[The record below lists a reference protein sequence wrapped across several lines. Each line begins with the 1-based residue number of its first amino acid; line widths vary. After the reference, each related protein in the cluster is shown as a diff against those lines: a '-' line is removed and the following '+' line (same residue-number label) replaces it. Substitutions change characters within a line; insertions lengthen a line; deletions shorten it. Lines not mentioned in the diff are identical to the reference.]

1 MATVSIQV
9 PMLET
14 KLPVQTVANARCRK
28 GRNGDTRFGWAGLV
42 TRQGY
47 PRPASP
53 ALGALLERGPE
64 EIERLRG
71 AAHPRA
77 VLGEGLPPAEDPAA
91 RGVEDGDR
99 PRRLEGAHLL
109 HRGADGQIEEAVEIE
124 VVQEEPAGDRLAEAV
139 EVLGVALLDQDAP
152 ARAGGRP
159 GQQVD
164 DPGLDVG
171 TDVLS
176 GDADGQVPLADAV
189 AVGRGHRRPEAV
201 AALGRAGNARRPL
214 EQQPLGGEPGRRAV
228 EHADRTGGRPP
239 VDRLPGRPGDHVVT
253 GRLVEVA
260 GGHGEPEG
268 VVVLRVALRGQGAVD
283 QAAGRAAEDVDGA
296 GVLDRAN
303 VLARRPDDQVGEVVV
318 GQHAG
323 GHRQPELV
331 VRLGRA
337 GRPVALPEGL
347 AAGGGDAAGPAEEHR
362 DRARVGRGAHV
373 LAGGADGQVEE
384 PVVVEVGR
392 GQRPPE
398 AVVRLG
404 VGLDE
409 QRAAAH
415 ARGGG
420 VEGGDRAGGAIE
432 DVQGTGA
439 GGAADPLAG
448 RADGQ
453 VGEVVPVEVDPRL
466 LFGPGLP
473 GLPRGRPGGR
483 HQGHQGHQHDHDR
496 SPHVHHLAAPKT
508 AGRLLVRLLP
518 VQVGSGGSTGE
529 AWFAGSG
536 ERTVAAPGRNGYPAC
551 MGKLLDLTGLGDLP
565 ELRDPFLVVHLH
577 GWTDAGLAGQTA
589 AVFLRERWNA
599 TTLATFDAD
608 ELIDFRARRPVVRLA
623 SGTIEE
629 VTWSPTE
636 LLAATPGGERDA
648 LLLVGPEPD
657 FRWRAFCDEVVEACR
672 RLRVTEVF
680 GLGAFPAPALHT
692 DPVAVVG
699 TSADPDLAARLET
712 VAVIVELSAGIQTV
726 LEDRLHQAGLPATGL
741 WARAPPYLA
750 GGTHPPGALALVET
764 LGRLAGVEVET
775 TELEAAT
782 KDHLEQVEQ
791 AIRERPQIAEFVDQI
806 RGMVEQ
812 GADERIPSGDEIAA
826 ELERFLGQP
835 PPEGGGDPR

>member
-77 VLGEGLPPAEDPAA
+77 VLGEGLPRAEDPAA

-109 HRGADGQIEEAVEIE
+109 HRGADGQVEEAVEIE

-171 TDVLS
+171 TDVLA
-176 GDADGQVPLADAV
+176 GGADGQVPLADAV

-201 AALGRAGNARRPL
+201 AALGRAGNAGRPL

-253 GRLVEVA
+253 GRLVQVA
-260 GGHGEPEG
+260 GGHREPQG
-268 VVVLRVALRGQGAVD
+268 VVVLR
-283 QAAGRAAEDVDGA
+283 
-296 GVLDRAN
+296 
-303 VLARRPDDQVGEVVV
+303 
-318 GQHAG
+318 
-323 GHRQPELV
+323 
-331 VRLGRA
+331 
-337 GRPVALPEGL
+337 VALPEGL

-496 SPHVHHLAAPKT
+496 SPHVHHLAAGKS
-508 AGRLLVRLLP
+508 AGRLLARFLP
-518 VQVGSGGSTGE
+518 VQIGSGDSTGTAWFIGSGG
-529 AWFAGSG
+529 
-536 ERTVAAPGRNGYPAC
+536 ERSPPRDGRGYPAR

-672 RLRVTEVF
+672 RLEVVEVF

-726 LEDRLHQAGLPATGL
+726 LEDRLHQAGIPATGL
-741 WARAPPYLA
+741 WARVPPYLA

-826 ELERFLGQP
+826 ELERFLGQGP
-835 PPEGGGDPR
+835 PDTDLT